1 MATDS
6 TTQAAALKQHYYG
19 TERTIKDLTYGESP
33 AYALIEKDEDFGGS
47 SGELPI
53 IHGHNQGQSAA
64 FGTAQA
70 NVGNL
75 KIKRWS
81 MTNVTHYGVAQ
92 ITGQLIRQSRGNANA
107 YLKYA
112 TAEIDGTFKAA
123 ARRYGV
129 DLFRAGWGDVGR
141 LSATQ
146 ALGTTVVQFDN
157 FEDVMNFEVDMWL
170 KFSPSQ
176 NAAVLRGTDGA
187 NRLQVTA
194 RDEDAGTITLN
205 ANLNSIAAGAGGV
218 IAVSDFI
225 FIEGDRQN
233 SATPTRQR
241 MTGFEAWVPFTG
253 ADLTGNYWGVDR
265 TLDKTRLGGRRLDG
279 TTMNIEE
286 AMTKAMVLSARGG
299 GKPDYAFISYTRW
312 LDLEN
317 SLGSK
322 KVYADVEKAGVGF
335 RALTLQGPKG
345 PVQVMPDSACPLSRA
360 FVVQLDTWSFMS
372 MGKPIGFLDEDELQ
386 MLRQSSSDGYEV
398 RIGGYFQLGCKAP
411 GFNVCVQL

>member
-1 MATDS
+1 MASDS

-19 TERTIKDLTYGESP
+19 NERTIKDLTYGESP

-123 ARRYGV
+123 ARRV
-129 DLFRAGWGDVGR
+129 ALDLFRSGWGDLSTIPAGQN
-141 LSATQ
+141 LASATVTF
-146 ALGTTVVQFDN
+146 AN
-157 FEDVMNFEVDMWL
+157 PEDVMNFEIDEWV
-170 KFSPSQ
+170 KFSSTQ
-176 NAAVLRGTDGA
+176 ATAILRGTDGA
-187 NRLQVTA
+187 NRLQVVS
-194 RDEDAGTITLN
+194 RDEDGGSVTFN
-205 ANLNSIAAGAGGV
+205 AALNSIAAGAGGV
-218 IAVSDFI
+218 IAVGDFI
-225 FIEGDRQN
+225 FGEGDRQN

-241 MTGFEAWVPFTG
+241 ITGFEAWAPFNS
-253 ADLTGNYWGVDR
+253 ADLTGLFWNVDR

-286 AMTKAMVLSARGG
+286 ALTKALVLSARGG

-322 KVYADVEKAGVGF
+322 KVYADVEKGGVGF
-335 RALTLQGPKG
+335 RALTVQGPKG
-345 PVQVMPDSACPLSRA
+345 PVQVMPDSACRVDRA
-360 FVVQLDTWSFMS
+360 VVVQLDTWSFLS

-398 RIGGYFQLGCKAP
+398 RVGGYFQLGCRAP
-411 GFNVCVQL
+411 GFNVSVQL

>member
-19 TERTIKDLTYGESP
+19 NERTIKDLTYGESP

-53 IHGHNQGQSAA
+53 IHGHNQGQSAV

-112 TAEIDGTFKAA
+112 TAEIDGTFKGA
-123 ARRYGV
+123 ARRIGV
-129 DLFRAGWGDVGR
+129 DLYRSGWGDIGVI
-141 LSATQ
+141 ATGQ
-146 ALGTTVVQFDN
+146 ALGSAVVTLSN
-157 FEDVMNFEVDMWL
+157 PEDVMNFEVDQWI
-170 KFSPSQ
+170 KFAPSQ
-176 NAAVLRGTDGA
+176 AASILRGTDGA
-187 NRLQVTA
+187 NRLQVIS
-194 RDEDAGTITLN
+194 RDEDGGTVTLS
-205 ANLNSIAAGAGGV
+205 AALNTIAAGAGGL
-218 IAVSDFI
+218 IAAGDFM

-241 MTGFEAWVPFTG
+241 LAGFEAWVPFNA
-253 ADLTGNYWGVDR
+253 ADLTGNFWNVDR
-265 TLDKTRLGGRRLDG
+265 TIDKTRLGGRRLDG

-286 AMTKAMVLSARGG
+286 ALTKGLVLSARGG

-322 KVYADVEKAGVGF
+322 KVYADVEKGGVGF
-335 RALTLQGPKG
+335 RALTVQGPKG
-345 PVQVMPDSACPLSRA
+345 PVQVLPDSACPVTRCL
-360 FVVQLDTWSFMS
+360 VTQLDTWSFMA

-386 MLRQSSSDGYEV
+386 MLRQSASDGYEV
-398 RIGGYFQLGCKAP
+398 RVGGYFQLGNRAP
-411 GFNVCVQL
+411 GFSVMIQL

>member
-112 TAEIDGTFKAA
+112 TAEIDGTFKGA

-129 DLFRAGWGDVGR
+129 DLFRAGWGDVGNI
-141 LSATQ
+141 SATQ
-146 ALGTTVVQFDN
+146 NLALTVVTLTN
-157 FEDVMNFEVDMWL
+157 PEDVMNFEVDQWL
-170 KFSPSQ
+170 KFSGSQ
-176 NAAVLRGTDGA
+176 NSALLRGTDGA

-205 ANLNSIAAGAGGV
+205 AALNSIAAGAGGV

-241 MTGFEAWVPFTG
+241 MAGFEAWVPFN
-253 ADLTGNYWGVDR
+253 ASDLTGNFWAVDR
-265 TLDKTRLGGRRLDG
+265 TIDKTRLGGRRLDG

-286 AMTKAMVLSARGG
+286 AMTKALVLSARGG
-299 GKPDYAFISYTRW
+299 GKPDYIFISYTRW

-317 SLGSK
+317 SMGSK
-322 KVYADVEKAGVGF
+322 KVYADVEKGGVGF
-335 RALTLQGPKG
+335 RALTIQGPKG
-345 PVQVMPDSACPLSRA
+345 PVQVMADSACPVTRA
-360 FVVQLDTWSFMS
+360 FAVQLDTWSFMS
-372 MGKPIGFLDEDELQ
+372 MGKPIGFLDEDDLQ
-386 MLRQSSSDGYEV
+386 MLRQSASDGYEV

>member
-1 MATDS
+1 MGADS

-53 IHGHNQGQSAA
+53 IHGHSQGQSAV

-70 NVGNL
+70 NVGAM

-81 MTNVTHYGVAQ
+81 MTNVTHYGVAT
-92 ITGQLIRQSRGNANA
+92 ITGQLIRQTRGNANA
-107 YLKYA
+107 YMKYA
-112 TAEIDGTFKAA
+112 TAEIDSAFKAA
-123 ARRYGV
+123 ARRIGV
-129 DLFRAGWGDVGR
+129 DLYRAGWGDVGQISAGQNLALAVVT
-141 LSATQ
+141 LS
-146 ALGTTVVQFDN
+146 N
-157 FEDVMNFEVDMWL
+157 PEDVMNFEVDQWL
-170 KFSPSQ
+170 KFSSSQ
-176 NAAVLRGTDGA
+176 NAAILRGTDGA
-187 NRLQVTA
+187 NRLQVIS

-205 ANLNSIAAGAGGV
+205 AALNTIVAGAGGV
-218 IAVSDFI
+218 IAASDFI

-233 SATPTRQR
+233 SATPTRAR
-241 MTGFEAWVPFTG
+241 MTGFEAWVPYNS
-253 ADLTGNYWGVDR
+253 ADLTGAYWGVDR
-265 TLDKTRLGGRRLDG
+265 TIDKARLGGRRLDG

-286 AMTKAMVLSARGG
+286 ALTKGMVLSARGG
-299 GKPDYAFISYTRW
+299 GKPDYCFISYTRW

-345 PVQVMPDSACPLSRA
+345 PVQVLPDSACPVTRA
-360 FVVQLDTWSFMS
+360 FICQLDTWSFMA

-398 RIGGYFQLGCKAP
+398 RIGGYFQLGCRAP
-411 GFNVCVQL
+411 GFNTVVQL